1 VYWIL
6 ATILLLIT
14 LAVPRLRPASIVGLI
29 ILAGLLAW
37 GIIERMS
44 GPDAQSPRAAQRG
57 QPTSPAAPLSA
68 VPIDLVEMKA
78 VRLLGSGAPFEL
90 RGRIANRSGE
100 MQLKSV
106 TILVTRRDCYEGAL
120 DPSGCAVLWQDRHWM
135 PLAAPPL
142 EEREFSS
149 SIWMR
154 GSAPRPRGE
163 IRDSFELVGAT
174 GQPQEGTGD

>member
-1 VYWIL
+1 MIQ
-6 ATILLLIT
+6 
-14 LAVPRLRPASIVGLI
+14 RLRA
-29 ILAGLLAW
+29 
-37 GIIERMS
+37 
-44 GPDAQSPRAAQRG
+44 PDTQSPRALERG
-57 QPTSPAAPLSA
+57 QPTSPATPLA
-68 VPIDLVEMKA
+68 VPTDLIEMKE

-90 RGRIANRSGE
+90 RGRIANRSAD

-135 PLAAPPL
+135 PLTAPPL

-163 IRDSFELVGAT
+163 LRDSFELVSAT
-174 GQPQEGTGD
+174 GETIGVERR